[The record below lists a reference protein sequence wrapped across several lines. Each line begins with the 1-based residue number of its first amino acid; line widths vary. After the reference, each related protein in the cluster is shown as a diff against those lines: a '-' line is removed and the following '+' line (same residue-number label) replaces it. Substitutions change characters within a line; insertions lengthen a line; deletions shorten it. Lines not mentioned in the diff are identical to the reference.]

1 MKSHRLGGLKSLDL
15 TASFKRVIT
24 YLSKMW
30 FQKYVRWDIFC
41 RSPFSRVSSH
51 DHARGNSGN
60 FRVSK
65 MRAWLEWCLYRKTT
79 FILYTPPFHNSIDIE
94 LDTYIPQSYKSMQCN
109 AILFSLAFGSVLNRR
124 ESFLSYRTRHF
135 DFPHS
140 RHEFISFVNSV
151 NIILCLRKPARQ
163 QFFILLFQFL
173 CFLL

>member
-1 MKSHRLGGLKSLDL
+1 
-15 TASFKRVIT
+15 
-24 YLSKMW
+24 
-30 FQKYVRWDIFC
+30 
-41 RSPFSRVSSH
+41 
-51 DHARGNSGN
+51 
-60 FRVSK
+60 
-65 MRAWLEWCLYRKTT
+65 
-79 FILYTPPFHNSIDIE
+79 
-94 LDTYIPQSYKSMQCN
+94 MQCN